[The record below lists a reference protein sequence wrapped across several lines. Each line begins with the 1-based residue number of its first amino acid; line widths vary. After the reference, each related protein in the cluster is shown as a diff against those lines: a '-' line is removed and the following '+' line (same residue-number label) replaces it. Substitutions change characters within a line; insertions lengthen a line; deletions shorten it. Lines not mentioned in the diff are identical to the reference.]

1 MANHNETAAEGRT
14 FRRYRDGDSKPESW
28 QEQIFKAGWSYKCP
42 VYVQRTPT
50 CQNGCPAG
58 EDIRGW
64 LDVVRGL
71 DKPPAGVTW
80 QEHAFRRLTRANP
93 FPGIMGYVCPAPCED
108 GCNRRA
114 IEDRVGIN
122 AVEQFLGEAAL
133 KAGYSFARPTK
144 ETGKRVAIVGG
155 GPGGLACAYQ
165 LRLKGHACTIF
176 ESRAELGG
184 MLRYGLPNYRTPPAV
199 VQGEI
204 RRILDLGIEVNT
216 GVRIGKDISFSELDK
231 SFDAVFWAIGTQ
243 RGRIPEIPGAHA
255 PNCIGGIEFLR
266 AFNEGRLPDVP
277 QRIVVVGGG
286 DTSIDVTTVA
296 RKLGGVS
303 ATKPDGSPL
312 TYTADMVT
320 SAAVHSGQNVTL
332 TSVLPVQRL
341 KASEREVADAQSLDV
356 AIMGEI
362 MPLAVTVDDNGRA
375 TGVRFAHCMH
385 DKDGKRVRKEGPE
398 FEIPADLV
406 VFAIGQVA
414 DMEGLEVLDNGR
426 HAIAPGS
433 GLQVLGQPRHFVG
446 GDIIV
451 PHLLA
456 TAIGHAAIAAEGID
470 ALLRGAAVER
480 RPHIDKRH
488 FDIREYLPKNATPV
502 DGMVTSPEAV
512 HNFENRS
519 HREVIESDALFLAH
533 FATTERIKREE
544 RRLVDLFAHGGE
556 RIMPLS
562 ADQAVAEAKRCMSCG
577 LCLECDNC
585 VVFCP
590 QVAVKK
596 IPRDQHAVGY
606 YVTTDYT
613 RCIGCHICA
622 DVCPA
627 GYIQMGLGE

>member
-1 MANHNETAAEGRT
+1 MANEKQTAESSRT
-14 FRRYRDGDSKPESW
+14 FRRYEDGDTTPESW
-28 QEQIFKAGWSYKCP
+28 QDYIFKAGWSYKCP

-71 DKPPAGVTW
+71 DKPPAEVSW

-93 FPGIMGYVCPAPCED
+93 FPGIMGYVCPAPCEE

-114 IEDRVGIN
+114 VEDHVGIN
-122 AVEQFLGEAAL
+122 AVEQFIGEAAL
-133 KAGYSFARPTK
+133 TGRFHFAKPL
-144 ETGKRVAIVGG
+144 EESGKRVAIIGG

-176 ESRAELGG
+176 EAREQLGG

-199 VQGEI
+199 VEGEI
-204 RRILDLGIEVNT
+204 QRILDLGVTIKT
-216 GVRIGKDISFSELDK
+216 GVRVGRDVSFEDLDRD
-231 SFDAVFWAIGTQ
+231 FDAVFWAIGTQ
-243 RGRIPEIPGAHA
+243 VGRIPEIPGAHA
-255 PNCIGGIEFLR
+255 PNCVGGIEFLR
-266 AFNEGRLPDVP
+266 EFNEGRMPSVP
-277 QRIVVVGGG
+277 RRIVVVGGG

-296 RKLGGVS
+296 RKLGGFA

-320 SAAVHSGQNVTL
+320 QAAIHSGQKVTL
-332 TSVLPVQRL
+332 TSVLPTAKL
-341 KASEREVADAQSLDV
+341 KASEREVEDARSLDV
-356 AIMGEI
+356 AILGNV
-362 MPLAVTVDDNGRA
+362 MPLAVTLDSEGRA
-375 TGVRFAHCMH
+375 CGVRFAPCEHG
-385 DKDGKRVRKEGPE
+385 KDGKRVRVPGDEI
-398 FEIPADLV
+398 EIPADLV

-414 DMEGLEVLDNGR
+414 DMTGLEALDNGR
-426 HAIAPGS
+426 HAIAAGP
-433 GLQVLGQPRHFVG
+433 GLQVLGHPKHFVG
-446 GDIIV
+446 GDIIT

-456 TAIGHAAIAAEGID
+456 TAIGHAAVAAEGID
-470 ALLRGAAVER
+470 ALLKGQAVAR

-488 FDIREYLPKNATPV
+488 FDIREGLPTQAKPV
-502 DGMVTSPEAV
+502 DGKVTSPAFV
-512 HNFENRS
+512 HNFEDRA
-519 HREVIESDALFLAH
+519 HREVIKSDGLFLAH
-533 FATTERIKREE
+533 FSTTPRLARTE
-544 RRLVDLFAHGGE
+544 RRLAEIFTEGGT
-556 RIMPLS
+556 RIMPLDE
-562 ADQAVAEAKRCMSCG
+562 AQAVAEAKRCMSCG

-596 IPRDQHAVGY
+596 VPRDQKALGY

>member
-1 MANHNETAAEGRT
+1 MANEKQTAESSRT
-14 FRRYRDGDSKPESW
+14 FRRYQDGDTTPDSW
-28 QEQIFKAGWSYKCP
+28 QDYIFKAGWSYKCP

-71 DKPPAGVTW
+71 DKPPAEVSW

-93 FPGIMGYVCPAPCED
+93 FPGIMGYVCPAPCEE

-114 IEDRVGIN
+114 VEDHVGIN
-122 AVEQFLGEAAL
+122 AVEQFIGEAAL
-133 KAGYSFARPTK
+133 TGRFHFAKPL
-144 ETGKRVAIVGG
+144 EESGKRVAIIGG

-176 ESRAELGG
+176 EARAQLGG

-199 VQGEI
+199 VEGEI
-204 RRILDLGIEVNT
+204 QRILDLGVTIKT
-216 GVRIGKDISFSELDK
+216 GVRVGRDISFEDLDRD
-231 SFDAVFWAIGTQ
+231 FDAVFWAIGTQ
-243 RGRIPEIPGAHA
+243 VGRIPEIPGAHA
-255 PNCIGGIEFLR
+255 PNCVGGIEFLR
-266 AFNEGRLPDVP
+266 EFNEGRMPSVP
-277 QRIVVVGGG
+277 RRIVVVGGG

-296 RKLGGVS
+296 RKLGGFA

-320 SAAVHSGQNVTL
+320 QAAIHSGQKVTL
-332 TSVLPVQRL
+332 TSVLPTAKL
-341 KASEREVADAQSLDV
+341 KASEREVEDARSLDV
-356 AIMGEI
+356 AILGNV
-362 MPLAVTVDDNGRA
+362 MPLAVTLDSEGRA
-375 TGVRFAHCMH
+375 CGVRFAPCEHG
-385 DKDGKRVRKEGPE
+385 KDGKRVRVPGEE
-398 FEIPADLV
+398 IEIPADLV

-414 DMEGLEVLDNGR
+414 DMTGLEALDNGR
-426 HAIAPGS
+426 HAIAAGP
-433 GLQVLGQPRHFVG
+433 GLQVLGHPKHFVG
-446 GDIIV
+446 GDIIT

-456 TAIGHAAIAAEGID
+456 TAIGHAAVAAEGID
-470 ALLRGAAVER
+470 ALLKGQAVAR

-488 FDIREYLPKNATPV
+488 FDIREGLPTQAKPV
-502 DGMVTSPEAV
+502 DGKVTSPAFV
-512 HNFENRS
+512 HNFEDRA
-519 HREVIESDALFLAH
+519 HREVIKSDGLFLAH
-533 FATTERIKREE
+533 FSTTPRLARTE
-544 RRLVDLFAHGGE
+544 RRLAEIFTEGGT
-556 RIMPLS
+556 RIMPLDE
-562 ADQAVAEAKRCMSCG
+562 AQAVAEAKRCMSCG

-596 IPRDQHAVGY
+596 VPRDQKALGY

>member
-1 MANHNETAAEGRT
+1 MANEKQTAESSRT
-14 FRRYRDGDSKPESW
+14 FRRYEDGDTTPESW
-28 QEQIFKAGWSYKCP
+28 QDYIFKAGWSYKCP

-71 DKPPAGVTW
+71 DKPPAEVSW

-93 FPGIMGYVCPAPCED
+93 FPGIMGYVCPAPCEE

-114 IEDRVGIN
+114 VEDHVGIN
-122 AVEQFLGEAAL
+122 AVEQFIGEAAL
-133 KAGYSFARPTK
+133 AGRFHFAKPL
-144 ETGKRVAIVGG
+144 EESGKRVAIIGG

-176 ESRAELGG
+176 EAREQLGG

-199 VQGEI
+199 VEGEI
-204 RRILDLGIEVNT
+204 QRILDLGVTIKT
-216 GVRIGKDISFSELDK
+216 GVRVGRDVSFEDLDRD
-231 SFDAVFWAIGTQ
+231 FDAVFWAIGTQ
-243 RGRIPEIPGAHA
+243 VGRIPEIPGAHA
-255 PNCIGGIEFLR
+255 PNCVGGIEFLR
-266 AFNEGRLPDVP
+266 EFNEGRMPSVP
-277 QRIVVVGGG
+277 RRIVVVGGG

-296 RKLGGVS
+296 RKLGGFA

-320 SAAVHSGQNVTL
+320 QAAIHSGQKVTL
-332 TSVLPVQRL
+332 TSVLPTAKL
-341 KASEREVADAQSLDV
+341 KASEREVEDARSLDV
-356 AIMGEI
+356 AILGNV
-362 MPLAVTVDDNGRA
+362 MPLAVTLDADGRA
-375 TGVRFAHCMH
+375 CGVRFAPCEHG
-385 DKDGKRVRKEGPE
+385 KDGKRVRVPGDEI
-398 FEIPADLV
+398 EIPADLV

-414 DMEGLEVLDNGR
+414 DMTGLEALDNGR
-426 HAIAPGS
+426 HAIAAGP
-433 GLQVLGQPRHFVG
+433 GLQVLGHPKHFVG
-446 GDIIV
+446 GDIIT

-456 TAIGHAAIAAEGID
+456 TAIGHATVAADGID
-470 ALLRGAAVER
+470 ALLKGQAVAR

-488 FDIREYLPKNATPV
+488 FDIREGLPTRALPV
-502 DGMVTSPEAV
+502 DGKVTSPAFV
-512 HNFENRS
+512 HNFEDRA
-519 HREVIESDALFLAH
+519 HREVIKSDALFLAH
-533 FATTERIKREE
+533 FSTTPRLARTE
-544 RRLVDLFAHGGE
+544 RRLAEIFTEGGT
-556 RIMPLS
+556 RIMPLDE
-562 ADQAVAEAKRCMSCG
+562 AQAVAEAKRCMSCG

-596 IPRDQHAVGY
+596 VPRDQKALGY